1 VKWSNGHVEHEHDI
15 LHASLLDKSGL
26 QAQTGGKRRMTPAYH
41 ELYISASAPV
51 HHAARQDLQ
60 PTSSAEL
67 IYGDAKALKEHAAY
81 FLQVQ
86 RTMELIEKE
95 LEKDV
100 LQVAA
105 NKMPTFEAH
114 FNSLTTLG
122 ISFVDMKVEEI
133 LVGGPA
139 FLNDQFSL
147 SLILFSFVLWSKRI
161 MGPGRLS

>member
-1 VKWSNGHVEHEHDI
+1 
-15 LHASLLDKSGL
+15 
-26 QAQTGGKRRMTPAYH
+26 MTPAYH